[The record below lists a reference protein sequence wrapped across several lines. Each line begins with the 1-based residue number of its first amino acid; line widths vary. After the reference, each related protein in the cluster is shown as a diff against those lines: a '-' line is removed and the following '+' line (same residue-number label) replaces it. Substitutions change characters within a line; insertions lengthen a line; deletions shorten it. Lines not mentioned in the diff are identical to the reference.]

1 VRFSGLV
8 SSLAALLAAF
18 PLPAQQ
24 QTGTVTGTVTAEAG
38 APLANAGV
46 VLVGTARTA
55 VTNARGEYRL
65 TAPAGTH
72 LLRARVIG
80 YAGAEQRVTVG
91 AGETVTA
98 NFRLAPSAL
107 ALSEVTVIGSRT
119 ARTAVETPVP
129 VDVISTEEIQE
140 TGQTEVNQILTA
152 LAPSFNASHQTI
164 ADGSDHINPASLR
177 GLGPD
182 QVLVLVNGKRR
193 HAPALVHVN
202 GTFGRGTVGVDLNAI
217 PASAIDRIEVLRDG
231 ASAQYGSDAIAGVIN
246 IVLKQRPEGIEV
258 TSTSGAFGDGDGE
271 QIKTDLNYGTGL
283 GSRGFLNVTAEFLDR
298 GATDRTDPW
307 SGAIYTGPV
316 PAGGVYTDSMRAIDD
331 ATLQA
336 RGLTRRDVT
345 MRVGQ
350 AAATVGM
357 AFFNSSVGLSDNA
370 DFYAFGGVSQRN
382 GDAGAFYRLPNAAGQ
397 NAFTVFQNGFLPEI
411 HTALLDRAFTA
422 GVRGSQ
428 HGWDVDFSLSNG
440 RNDLQYNVE
449 NTVNASMGAA
459 SPTTFDAGRL
469 SFAQSTGNLDLVRPI
484 HAPGLK
490 SVSLV
495 MGAEFRVENFRIDAG
510 EAASYQLGNGGT
522 RRGIDFD
529 TLPNGAPKAAG
540 SQGFPGFQP
549 ANEVNRFR
557 NSVSVYGGL
566 ESELS
571 ERVLIDVG
579 GRFERYSDFGSTVTG
594 KAAARLQVAP
604 AVALRGAV
612 STGFRAPSLHQV
624 WFNNVSTQF
633 VAGAGPGE
641 LEPRQVLTSNN
652 ESRVTEAFGIPGLK
666 EEKSVNLSLGVALR
680 PAENLSVTLDAYQ
693 ITIDDRIVVTSQ
705 FSSTGSEPDATI
717 RARVAQILTPFQ
729 SLGVTGAQ
737 FFANAV
743 DTKTRGADVVVAY
756 ATAFGGGTVNLT
768 ASANLTETKVERVN
782 VPQAMAD
789 TFAGGNLAI
798 VRSRILNPEDRNR
811 LEDGLPRRK
820 GSLSARWHRG
830 RLGALVRA
838 THYGPITYHHPSDTL
853 NEQFSAKTLVDL
865 DLSYELVGGVRL
877 AVGGN
882 NVFNTYPD
890 EQQLPV
896 NRDNGRFVYSRRV
909 TQFGMNGGFY
919 YARVALAL

>member
-1 VRFSGLV
+1 
-8 SSLAALLAAF
+8 
-18 PLPAQQ
+18 
-24 QTGTVTGTVTAEAG
+24 
-38 APLANAGV
+38 
-46 VLVGTARTA
+46 
-55 VTNARGEYRL
+55 
-65 TAPAGTH
+65 
-72 LLRARVIG
+72 
-80 YAGAEQRVTVG
+80 
-91 AGETVTA
+91 
-98 NFRLAPSAL
+98 
-107 ALSEVTVIGSRT
+107 
-119 ARTAVETPVP
+119 
-129 VDVISTEEIQE
+129 
-140 TGQTEVNQILTA
+140 
-152 LAPSFNASHQTI
+152 
-164 ADGSDHINPASLR
+164 
-177 GLGPD
+177 
-182 QVLVLVNGKRR
+182 
-193 HAPALVHVN
+193 
-202 GTFGRGTVGVDLNAI
+202 VGVDLNAI
-217 PASAIDRIEVLRDG
+217 PATAIERIEVLRDG

-246 IVLKQRPEGIEV
+246 IVLKQRPAGIEV
-258 TSTSGAFGDGDGE
+258 TSTSGAFAEGDGE

-283 GSRGFLNVTAEFLDR
+283 GSRGFLNITAEFLDR
-298 GATDRTDPW
+298 GATNRTDPW
-307 SGAIYTGPV
+307 SSAIYTGPV
-316 PAGGVYTDSMRAIDD
+316 PAGGLYTDSMRAIDD
-331 ATLQA
+331 STLQA

-357 AFFNSSVGLSDNA
+357 AFFNSAVGLSDNA
-370 DFYAFGGVSQRN
+370 NFYAFGGVSQRN

-422 GVRGSQ
+422 GIRGSQ
-428 HGWDVDFSLSNG
+428 QGWDVDFSLSHG

-484 HAPGLK
+484 AAGGLK

-495 MGAEFRVENFRIDAG
+495 MGAEFRVENYRIEAG
-510 EAASYQLGNGGT
+510 DAASYQLGNGGT
-522 RRGIDFD
+522 RPGIDYD
-529 TLPNGAPKAAG
+529 TLPGGAPKAAG

-571 ERVLIDVG
+571 DRVLIDVG
-579 GRFERYSDFGSTVTG
+579 GRFENYSDFGSTVTG
-594 KAAARLQVAP
+594 KAAARLEVTP
-604 AVALRGAV
+604 TVALRGAV
-612 STGFRAPSLHQV
+612 STGFRAPSLHQL

-633 VAGAGPGE
+633 VAGPGG

-652 ESRVTEAFGIPGLK
+652 ESRITNAFGIPGLK
-666 EEKSVNLSLGVALR
+666 EETSVNLSFGLALR
-680 PAENLSVTLDAYQ
+680 PVENLSVTLDAYQ
-693 ITIDDRIVVTSQ
+693 ITIDERIVITSQ
-705 FSSTGSEPDATI
+705 FSSTSSEPDLTI
-717 RARVAQILTPFQ
+717 RARVGQILAPFQ

-756 ATAFGGGTVNLT
+756 ATALGGGTVNLT

-789 TFAGGNLAI
+789 TFAGGNLAV
-798 VRSRILNPEDRNR
+798 VRTRILNPEDRNR

-830 RLGALVRA
+830 RFGALARA

-865 DLSYELVGGVRL
+865 DLSYEVAGGVRL

-890 EQQLPV
+890 EQQRAV

-909 TQFGMNGGFY
+909 TQFGMNGAFY
-919 YARVALAL
+919 YARLALAL